1 MRGIGYAVYEGE
13 NKESERDIQGVDVV
27 RQDFLSAYIIV
38 PESSSR
44 ELI

>member
-1 MRGIGYAVYEGE
+1 MRGIEYAVYEWE
-13 NKESERDIQGVDVV
+13 NKERERDIQGVDAV

>member
-1 MRGIGYAVYEGE
+1 MRRIGYAVYEGE
-13 NKESERDIQGVDVV
+13 NNYSERDIQGVDVV